1 MCVYVSIHLYITMN
15 MNNCIYTH
23 TYSGKV
29 VNQILYKIH
38 HTDMPPIHK
47 YSYTSIHKC
56 INKTEKKKRK
66 KKKN

>member
-1 MCVYVSIHLYITMN
+1 MN

-29 VNQILYKIH
+29 VNQILYKIQ

-56 INKTEKKKRK
+56 INKTEKKEKK
-66 KKKN
+66 GEGKKKN